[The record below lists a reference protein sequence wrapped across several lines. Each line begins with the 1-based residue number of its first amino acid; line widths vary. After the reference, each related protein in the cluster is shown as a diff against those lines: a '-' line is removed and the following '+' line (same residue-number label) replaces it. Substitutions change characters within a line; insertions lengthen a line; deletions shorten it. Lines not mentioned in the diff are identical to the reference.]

1 MPSLRHAAASLQTE
15 GQGLM
20 LLETNKAWGACGELV
35 SRKHLCSKT
44 DLSLHLPLSEGMN
57 AKNAG
62 YFRKTTARLPPLG
75 HIAWVI
81 SSIKW
86 LMESQI
92 FLCQLLSN
100 GGRSIWWH
108 PRGNDLKPDY
118 SFSSGMTQLQEQVE
132 QDGPLLIQLQPG
144 DMTQESASTGGFH
157 TCHLYTKQKPNQCV
171 FTSPSS
177 ESPPLP
183 DVSHNVQSHQRL
195 RSYACKWR

>member
-1 MPSLRHAAASLQTE
+1 MRSLWWAGEQKAPLFKDRSEPTFAFVWGDECQECGLFQENHCTSASTWAHRMSYQQHKMADGESDFPLPATE
-15 GQGLM
+15 
-20 LLETNKAWGACGELV
+20 
-35 SRKHLCSKT
+35 
-44 DLSLHLPLSEGMN
+44 
-57 AKNAG
+57 
-62 YFRKTTARLPPLG
+62 
-75 HIAWVI
+75 
-81 SSIKW
+81 
-86 LMESQI
+86 
-92 FLCQLLSN
+92 N

-157 TCHLYTKQKPNQCV
+157 TCHLYTKQKSNQCV